1 MAGLLRLGDFAFQ
14 PTGPSYESLQESY
27 SYKWTE
33 QEVLQSPNK
42 QYWGGKQQQTLTI
55 QGSLYPDLILPQYT
69 EGFVTGVIT
78 NFNAIAALRNSFKKL
93 DAMASSGNSYVL
105 VDSTG
110 TNYGSYVITGHTID
124 KSNFWND
131 AVARKNA
138 FTLQLRRDLS
148 EDPDE
153 GNLNKFSDI
162 IDLTII
168 KVRDLF
174 N

>member
-14 PTGPSYESLQESY
+14 PTGPSYEALQESY

-42 QYWGGKQQQTLTI
+42 QYWGGKQQQTITI

-69 EGFVTGVIT
+69 EGFTTGVIT
-78 NFNAIAALRNSFKKL
+78 NFNAVAALRNSFKKL
-93 DAMASSGNSYVL
+93 DAMASAGQSYSL

-110 TNYGSYVITGHTID
+110 KNYGSFVIVGLSID
-124 KSNFWND
+124 KTNFWND
-131 AVARKNA
+131 AVARKNT
-138 FTLQLRRDLS
+138 FTLQLRKDLS
-148 EDPDE
+148 DDPE
-153 GNLNKFSDI
+153 ETFLNKFSDA